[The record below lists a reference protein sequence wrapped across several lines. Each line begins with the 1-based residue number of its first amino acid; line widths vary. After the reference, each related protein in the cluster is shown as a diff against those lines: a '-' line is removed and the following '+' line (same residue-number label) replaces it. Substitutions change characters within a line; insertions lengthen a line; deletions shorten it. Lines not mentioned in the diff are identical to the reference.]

1 MKHIKE
7 IVENVNSQEKVALT
21 SGMEF
26 LEENMGPL
34 YPGDLTL
41 ICSEI
46 NSGKSALMIQQI
58 HRIAIDNKE
67 PVLAV
72 LSGKDE
78 IAFLACMA
86 AYYCSILLTDVRRVL
101 SDPLYKDVVECY
113 MELIQQSPIYFISRK
128 EFLQKEEELSEFVKE
143 NGIKAIFVE
152 SLPWMSL
159 DSHKKGQLAM
169 KLKEL
174 TINLQVAMIV
184 EYQLRPDDNSPI
196 FYIEQY
202 GKNELAVYA
211 DNIIV
216 LEDFSQHRFIDD
228 EEGNDLRGK
237 MKLKI
242 MKHKGILARDKE
254 IVFPRIQ
261 LLLRDLHNAI
271 GLGDY
276 NGLFAE
282 NSAMDH
288 LRSKLDLELQDFLES
303 PPPF

>member
-67 PVLAV
+67 PVLVV

-78 IAFLACMA
+78 ISFLACMA
-86 AYYCSILLTDVRRVL
+86 AYYCSILLNDVRRVL
-101 SDPLYKDVVECY
+101 SDPLYKDVVKRY
-113 MELIQQSPIYFISRK
+113 MELIQQAPIYFINRK
-128 EFLQKEEELSEFVKE
+128 EFFQKEGDVSEFVKE
-143 NGIKAIFVE
+143 KGINAIFVE
-152 SLPWMSL
+152 SLPWMSP

-169 KLKEL
+169 RLKEL

-184 EYQLRPDDNSPI
+184 EYQLRPDDNDPI

-242 MKHKGILARDKE
+242 MKHKGTLARDKE

-261 LLLRDLHNAI
+261 LLLRDLHNAK
-271 GLGDY
+271 GLDDY

>member
-7 IVENVNSQEKVALT
+7 IVEKAKSNEEVALA

-26 LEENMGPL
+26 LEENMGPF
-34 YPGDLTL
+34 YPGELTL

-67 PVLAV
+67 PVLVV

-78 IAFLACMA
+78 ISFLACMA
-86 AYYCSILLTDVRRVL
+86 AYYCSILLNDVRRVL
-101 SDPLYKDVVECY
+101 SDPLYKDVVERY
-113 MELIQQSPIYFISRK
+113 MELIQQSPVYFINRK
-128 EFLQKEEELSEFVKE
+128 EFLQKEGDVSEFVKE
-143 NGIKAIFVE
+143 KGIKAIFVE

-169 KLKEL
+169 RLKEL

-242 MKHKGILARDKE
+242 MKHKGTLARDKE

-282 NSAMDH
+282 NSATDH
-288 LRSKLDLELQDFLES
+288 LRSKLDLELQDFWES

>member
-7 IVENVNSQEKVALT
+7 IVEKAKSNEEVALA
-21 SGMEF
+21 SGIDF

-34 YPGDLTL
+34 YPGELTL

-46 NSGKSALMIQQI
+46 NSGKTALMIQQI
-58 HRIAIDNKE
+58 HRLSIDNKV

-78 IAFLACMA
+78 IAFLASMA
-86 AYYCSILLTDVRRVL
+86 AYYCSILLKDVRTIL
-101 SDPLYKDVVECY
+101 SDPLYKDVVENY

-128 EFLQKEEELSEFVKE
+128 EFLQKEGDVSNFVKE
-143 NGIKAIFVE
+143 KGIKAIFVE

-159 DSHKKGQLAM
+159 DSCKKGQLAL

-184 EYQLRPDDNSPI
+184 EYQLRPDDNDPI

-242 MKHKGILARDKE
+242 MKHKGTLARDKE

-261 LLLRDLHNAI
+261 LLLRDIHNTI
-271 GLGDY
+271 GIGDY
-276 NGLFAE
+276 NSLCAE
-282 NSAMDH
+282 NSAIDNM
-288 LRSKLDLELQDFLES
+288 RRRLDLEVEDIF
-303 PPPF
+303 

>member
-67 PVLAV
+67 PVLVV

-78 IAFLACMA
+78 ISFLACMA
-86 AYYCSILLTDVRRVL
+86 AYYCSILLNDVRRVL
-101 SDPLYKDVVECY
+101 SDPLYKDVVERY
-113 MELIQQSPIYFISRK
+113 MELIQQSPVYFINRK
-128 EFLQKEEELSEFVKE
+128 EFLQKEGDVSEFVKE
-143 NGIKAIFVE
+143 KGIKAIFVE

-169 KLKEL
+169 RLKEL

-242 MKHKGILARDKE
+242 MKHKGTLARDKE

-261 LLLRDLHNAI
+261 LLLRDLHNAK
-271 GLGDY
+271 GLDDY

>member
-41 ICSEI
+41 ICSET

-67 PVLAV
+67 PVLVV

-78 IAFLACMA
+78 ISFLACMA
-86 AYYCSILLTDVRRVL
+86 AYYCSILLNDVRRVL
-101 SDPLYKDVVECY
+101 SDPLYKDVVERY
-113 MELIQQSPIYFISRK
+113 MELIQQSPVYFINRK
-128 EFLQKEEELSEFVKE
+128 EFLQKEGDVSEFVKE
-143 NGIKAIFVE
+143 KGIKAIFVE

-169 KLKEL
+169 RLKEL

-242 MKHKGILARDKE
+242 MKHKGTLARDKE

-261 LLLRDLHNAI
+261 LLLRDLHNAK
-271 GLGDY
+271 GLDDY

>member
-7 IVENVNSQEKVALT
+7 IVEKAKSNEEVALA
-21 SGMEF
+21 SGIDF

-34 YPGDLTL
+34 YPGELTL

-46 NSGKSALMIQQI
+46 NSGKTALMIQQI
-58 HRIAIDNKE
+58 HRLSIDNKV

-78 IAFLACMA
+78 IAFLASMA
-86 AYYCSILLTDVRRVL
+86 AYYCSILLKDVRTIL
-101 SDPLYKDVVECY
+101 SDPLYKDVVENY
-113 MELIQQSPIYFISRK
+113 MELIQQSPIYFINRK
-128 EFLQKEEELSEFVKE
+128 EFLQKEGDVSEFVKE
-143 NGIKAIFVE
+143 KGIKAIFVE

-159 DSHKKGQLAM
+159 DSCKKGQLAL

-184 EYQLRPDDNSPI
+184 EYQLRPDDNDPI

-242 MKHKGILARDKE
+242 MKHKGTLARDKE

-261 LLLRDLHNAI
+261 LLLRDIHNTI
-271 GLGDY
+271 GIGDY
-276 NGLFAE
+276 NSLCAE
-282 NSAMDH
+282 NSAIDNM
-288 LRSKLDLELQDFLES
+288 RRRLDLEVEDIF
-303 PPPF
+303 

>member
-1 MKHIKE
+1 
-7 IVENVNSQEKVALT
+7 
-21 SGMEF
+21 
-26 LEENMGPL
+26 
-34 YPGDLTL
+34 
-41 ICSEI
+41 
-46 NSGKSALMIQQI
+46 
-58 HRIAIDNKE
+58 
-67 PVLAV
+67 
-72 LSGKDE
+72 
-78 IAFLACMA
+78 
-86 AYYCSILLTDVRRVL
+86 
-101 SDPLYKDVVECY
+101 

-128 EFLQKEEELSEFVKE
+128 EFLQKEGDVSNFVKE
-143 NGIKAIFVE
+143 KGIKAIFVE

-159 DSHKKGQLAM
+159 DSCKKGQLAL

-184 EYQLRPDDNSPI
+184 EYQLRPDDNDPI

-242 MKHKGILARDKE
+242 MKHKGTLARDKE

-261 LLLRDLHNAI
+261 LLLRDIHNTI
-271 GLGDY
+271 GIGDY
-276 NGLFAE
+276 NSLCAE
-282 NSAMDH
+282 NSALDNM
-288 LRSKLDLELQDFLES
+288 RRRLDLEVEDIF
-303 PPPF
+303 

>member
-7 IVENVNSQEKVALT
+7 IVEKAKSNEEVALA
-21 SGMEF
+21 SGIDF

-34 YPGDLTL
+34 YPGELTL

-46 NSGKSALMIQQI
+46 NSGKTALMIQQI
-58 HRIAIDNKE
+58 HRLSIDNKV

-78 IAFLACMA
+78 IAFLASMA
-86 AYYCSILLTDVRRVL
+86 AYYCSILLKDVRTIL
-101 SDPLYKDVVECY
+101 SDPLYKDVVENY

-128 EFLQKEEELSEFVKE
+128 EFLQKEGDVSEFVKE
-143 NGIKAIFVE
+143 KGIKAIFVE

-159 DSHKKGQLAM
+159 DSCKKGQLAL

-184 EYQLRPDDNSPI
+184 EYQLRPDDNDPI

-242 MKHKGILARDKE
+242 MKHKGTLARDKE

-261 LLLRDLHNAI
+261 LLLRDIHNTI
-271 GLGDY
+271 GIGDY
-276 NGLFAE
+276 NSLCAE
-282 NSAMDH
+282 NSAIDNM
-288 LRSKLDLELQDFLES
+288 RRRLDLEVEDIF
-303 PPPF
+303 

>member
-7 IVENVNSQEKVALT
+7 IVENVKSQEKVALT

-58 HRIAIDNKE
+58 HRIAIDNKA

-152 SLPWMSL
+152 SLPWMCL
-159 DSHKKGQLAM
+159 DSREKGQLAM
-169 KLKEL
+169 NLKEL
-174 TINLQVAMIV
+174 TIDLRVAMIV
-184 EYQLRPDDNSPI
+184 EYQIRPDDDYPI
-196 FYIEQY
+196 YSIEKF
-202 GKNELAVYA
+202 GKNDIAVYA

-216 LEDFSQHRFIDD
+216 LEDFLQHRLYED
-228 EEGNDLRGK
+228 EKGNDLRGK
-237 MKLKI
+237 MRLKI

-261 LLLRDLHNAI
+261 LLLRDLHNAK
-271 GLGDY
+271 GLDDY